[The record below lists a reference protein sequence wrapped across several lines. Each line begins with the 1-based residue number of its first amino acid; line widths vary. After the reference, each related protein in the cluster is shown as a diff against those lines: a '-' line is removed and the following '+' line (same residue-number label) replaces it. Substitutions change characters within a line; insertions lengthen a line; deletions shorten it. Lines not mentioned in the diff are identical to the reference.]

1 MNKDKN
7 NYISPFAPKIIQWV
21 IKYSGGKI
29 NEKQA
34 YYVVF
39 GFIVFVVIISL
50 FLIFNRGREIEREKL
65 FILPAEAPVEQVI
78 PPTEF

>member
-7 NYISPFAPKIIQWV
+7 NKEKADEYYTSPFAPKIIQWV

-39 GFIVFVVIISL
+39 GFIVFLVIISL
-50 FLIFNRGREIEREKL
+50 FLIFNP
-65 FILPAEAPVEQVI
+65 PAEAPMEQVI
-78 PPTEF
+78 PPAEF